1 MDKLRTKKRGFFAI
15 STSLS
20 SSGDKKRNKGEKQE
34 FTYLKGDKPEF
45 DKVELSNIHGSN
57 GTLNDG
63 TDEEAD
69 QGEIS
74 GHSSSDLETAVSG
87 SSCDDVHK
95 ASRKLQ
101 TFAKKSTRR
110 DKKKEKEKQERKE
123 KNKLSMD
130 DFLSKQVEFT
140 TWLEEEKHKNPKE
153 MSSPKRK
160 AYFKTFMKLW
170 NKRKLSQKYYRGS
183 AEIQSPCPANPTRT
197 FSFADDDEEVVSF
210 SRPKSKRLSIEPWG
224 PPDSPFSTFG
234 KTPPK
239 HLQGTNLALLDSQT
253 SLMESSLKEDSHEN
267 SGSYK
272 NDSLPKLGEYQI
284 PKNALQMTDAEK
296 TIQSKENSNNEIQP
310 SPSTELPG
318 TPASGMPEKSPVYAV
333 PWKPKPTP
341 RKKPSEVTQV
351 VKSPSPPPVP
361 PKSYK
366 NSERSEAAQQEPQEG
381 VACQTKDVQPGD
393 TRNNEQESGARQGM
407 SESCS
412 SMEVDD
418 QSPTDQGTQGG
429 DGWHS
434 PIKEK
439 PFSPPIKILKSFFPQ
454 EQIYAEIESLNAESS
469 EDKEIKNREFVDDD
483 QVFTEPVSELQN
495 DNLLTQSDS
504 PTSASSPESKVK
516 HVVLE
521 NLLTTKES
529 RFSFSKYLITPDKY
543 ASAPKK
549 HLSLSHNGK
558 ENVASKRCLEQQSE
572 VPLLEN
578 GCPRK
583 EKPKIPPRNIPKL
596 RSESRVT
603 MMISNGL
610 HNVRNF
616 PIVDNKSIKM
626 KENRDNGKVDL
637 TQRGEIPKS
646 RVRSEGEHDLVGVTE
661 SSLGRSERLAEPLD
675 ISDNPN
681 TKQQQRFLETDIDS
695 MPLPV
700 MGCKTPPR
708 KRKPLSNLQRS
719 KSLETIIW

>member
-15 STSLS
+15 SSSLS
-20 SSGDKKRNKGEKQE
+20 SSGDKKRNKGERQE
-34 FTYLKGDKPEF
+34 FTYLKEDKPEF
-45 DKVELSNIHGSN
+45 DKVGLSNVFGDN
-57 GTLNDG
+57 GTLDDG
-63 TDEEAD
+63 TDDEVNH
-69 QGEIS
+69 EIS

-183 AEIQSPCPANPTRT
+183 AEIQSPCPTNPTRT
-197 FSFADDDEEVVSF
+197 FSFADDEEEVVSF

-239 HLQGTNLALLDSQT
+239 HLQGSNLALLDSQS
-253 SLMESSLKEDSHEN
+253 SLMESSLKEDIHEN

-272 NDSLPKLGEYQI
+272 SDSLPKLGEYQI
-284 PKNALQMTDAEK
+284 PKNAIQMTDAGQ
-296 TIQSKENSNNEIQP
+296 TILTTENSNTEIQSFP
-310 SPSTELPG
+310 PTELPG
-318 TPASGMPEKSPVYAV
+318 TPTSSITEKSPVYAV

-341 RKKPSEVTQV
+341 RKKPAEVTQL

-366 NSERSEAAQQEPQEG
+366 NGNHSEAVQPASHDQVVDQAR
-381 VACQTKDVQPGD
+381 VLQPGD
-393 TRNNEQESGARQGM
+393 IRNNDQDTVARQ
-407 SESCS
+407 SITESCS
-412 SMEVDD
+412 SMEVDEH
-418 QSPTDQGTQGG
+418 SPINQGTQRE

-439 PFSPPIKILKSFFPQ
+439 TFSPPIKILKTFFPQ
-454 EQIYAEIESLNAESS
+454 EQIYAEIESLDMKST
-469 EDKEIKNREFVDDD
+469 EDKEIKDRVSVDDD
-483 QVFTEPVSELQN
+483 RVFTEPVNELQN

-504 PTSASSPESKVK
+504 SASASSPESKVK
-516 HVVLE
+516 HIVLE
-521 NLLTTKES
+521 NLLTTRES

-543 ASAPKK
+543 SSAPKK
-549 HLSLSHNGK
+549 HSSLTYNGK
-558 ENVASKRCLEQQSE
+558 ENVAAKKCLEQQSE
-572 VPLLEN
+572 VSLLEK
-578 GCPRK
+578 GGPKK

-603 MMISNGL
+603 MTISNGL

-616 PIVDNKSIKM
+616 PIGDNKSFKL
-626 KENRDNGKVDL
+626 KENRDCGKSDP
-637 TQRGEIPKS
+637 TQRGEIQKT
-646 RVRSEGEHDLVGVTE
+646 RISERENSLAVTE
-661 SSLGRSERLAEPLD
+661 SSLGRSERLAESLD
-675 ISDNPN
+675 VSENPN

-719 KSLETIIW
+719 KSMETIIW